1 MHYIGHFLSICMQ
14 VHSLANGP
22 EVTKP
27 LLETSRKGYLAA
39 LSASSYSFVS
49 MMQRFAPIMN
59 EGGAAISLTYIAADQ
74 VIPGYGGGMS
84 SAKAALESDTKV
96 LAYEAGRKH
105 KVGCLCVCLLS
116 HRWAVCLP
124 SRDGDVGYTLHFLRR
139 WDWWL
144 LSGDCIS
151 SAKAALES

>member
-1 MHYIGHFLSICMQ
+1 MQ

-105 KVGCLCVCLLS
+105 KVIKVFGLGCRQGTTNLGLRGQGFRYMRVAKSLEMGGGVYKAHQKLYLGLWLGVCVCGGGGL
-116 HRWAVCLP
+116 
-124 SRDGDVGYTLHFLRR
+124 
-139 WDWWL
+139 
-144 LSGDCIS
+144 
-151 SAKAALES
+151 

>member
-1 MHYIGHFLSICMQ
+1 MLSWLRTPQ

-49 MMQRFAPIMN
+49 MMQRFGPIMN
-59 EGGAAISLTYIAADQ
+59 EGGAAISLTYVAADQ

-105 KVGCLCVCLLS
+105 KVG
-116 HRWAVCLP
+116 
-124 SRDGDVGYTLHFLRR
+124 FE
-139 WDWWL
+139 
-144 LSGDCIS
+144 CIS
-151 SAKAALES
+151 TELL

>member
-1 MHYIGHFLSICMQ
+1 MQ

-39 LSASSYSFVS
+39 MSASSYSFVS

-59 EGGAAISLTYIAADQ
+59 EGGAAISLTYVAADQ

-84 SAKAALESDTKV
+84 SAKAVSV
-96 LAYEAGRKH
+96 SCC
-105 KVGCLCVCLLS
+105 VGVMVAVRGDRPCLDGCVC
-116 HRWAVCLP
+116 VIMC
-124 SRDGDVGYTLHFLRR
+124 Y
-139 WDWWL
+139 
-144 LSGDCIS
+144 
-151 SAKAALES
+151 